1 MELNHRSDQYRASF
15 NQPLVVEEMDYIKP
29 AEFRHQQSE
38 DEEEDEEDTETE
50 PSHPTKHY
58 LDPSNTTEDKYNDA
72 LKDS

>member
-1 MELNHRSDQYRASF
+1 
-15 NQPLVVEEMDYIKP
+15 MDYIKP
-29 AEFRHQQSE
+29 AEFRNQGSDDDDE
-38 DEEEDEEDTETE
+38 DDEDTETE